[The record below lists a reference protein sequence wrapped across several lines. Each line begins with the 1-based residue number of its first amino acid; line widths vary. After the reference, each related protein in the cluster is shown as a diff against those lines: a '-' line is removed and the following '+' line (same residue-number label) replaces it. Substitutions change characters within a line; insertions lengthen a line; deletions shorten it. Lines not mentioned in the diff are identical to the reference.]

1 MKYCPTAQASAGAS
15 AETDQSLYDQLNKLI
30 SDGIYMKILTEWG
43 EQSGA
48 VSSAT
53 TNGAIF

>member
-1 MKYCPTAQASAGAS
+1 MAPYGIAVPKNSGLLKPVQDAV
-15 AETDQSLYDQLNKLI
+15 NKLI